1 MLTLLVT
8 TPYCWPQK
16 RVVVVLWPAATILDS
31 FVLLS
36 ARADANHTA
45 VFALG
50 SGKSNMIGPWQ
61 C

>member
-36 ARADANHTA
+36 ARANANHTA
-45 VFALG
+45 VFA
-50 SGKSNMIGPWQ
+50 
-61 C
+61 